1 MDACHFICLVLI
13 QKLAWV
19 DGRLDETE
27 AHDPTGCVPRW
38 KDAVIGYRKKTA
50 AAVFFSSVK
59 SLVMYTLTKLLRYVL
74 DHTFLLDSCTSLE

>member
-27 AHDPTGCVPRW
+27 AHDPTRCVPRW
-38 KDAVIGYRKKTA
+38 KDAVIGYRKKRLCCRCLFLIYQITGGG
-50 AAVFFSSVK
+50 
-59 SLVMYTLTKLLRYVL
+59 KLLQQNR
-74 DHTFLLDSCTSLE
+74 T